1 MCIRDRVYTTDKAW
15 KRFGSISTDSNYD
28 YHTFD
33 RIGIGTAILDHKFQI
48 NNGGIRLDDGWNTQW
63 GDNDNR
69 SYIQG
74 YAGPGTGNLTFGT
87 FNTERVRISGIGSV
101 GIGTETPRAAVDLA
115 SISAASMTKKFVIL
129 PHVSTTERG
138 NFTGVTTGAI
148 IYNVTTSKFQGY
160 AAGSW
165 VDLH

>member
-1 MCIRDRVYTTDKAW
+1 M
-15 KRFGSISTDSNYD
+15 
-28 YHTFD
+28 
-33 RIGIGTAILDHKFQI
+33 
-48 NNGGIRLDDGWNTQW
+48 
-63 GDNDNR
+63 
-69 SYIQG
+69 
-74 YAGPGTGNLTFGT
+74 FGT